1 MSVPRFKRKPS
12 GLDYVDNA
20 FELQIE
26 VINLCSKLSARWAR
40 IYQQPI
46 DKLAC
51 LQADFANMAYS
62 ITPATSTDYITRRWF
77 LKLSNACLHAL
88 EKRIMDMVRVLYMNP
103 SKCFNRKNG
112 KNYSFAEATMMLD
125 KKLEELGVKYQRQ
138 YDLIKGVLSADNKK
152 SNKVIKE
159 DITDKEMFE
168 ILVSKLTEF
177 VFQ

>member
-1 MSVPRFKRKPS
+1 
-12 GLDYVDNA
+12 
-20 FELQIE
+20 
-26 VINLCSKLSARWAR
+26 
-40 IYQQPI
+40 
-46 DKLAC
+46 
-51 LQADFANMAYS
+51 
-62 ITPATSTDYITRRWF
+62 
-77 LKLSNACLHAL
+77 
-88 EKRIMDMVRVLYMNP
+88 
-103 SKCFNRKNG
+103 
-112 KNYSFAEATMMLD
+112 MMLD